1 MADKGG
7 AFWDDLTQDL
17 EDEAFRRQY
26 LLDSQRIATIDR
38 IVNELDAARGKA
50 GLSKAALARAVNG
63 SEASMRRL
71 FSAPS
76 VNPTLGSLAEIAAAL
91 GLKVTLQPLS
101 AEERRTITKPLLR
114 QMMDRGLRA
123 RYSRP

>member
-7 AFWDDLTQDL
+7 AFWDDLAQDL
-17 EDEAFRRQY
+17 EGDEFRRQY

-38 IVNELDAARGKA
+38 IVSELDAARSKA